1 MQRVGLTGS
10 DGTRTD
16 GTRTDGIRARGQLHM
31 LATCIVDMRANA
43 AGVLLFV
50 NTQLPYLAVQ
60 LFAVRGLGDLHMHT
74 HKNGYANEQGN

>member
-1 MQRVGLTGS
+1 
-10 DGTRTD
+10 
-16 GTRTDGIRARGQLHM
+16 M

-60 LFAVRGLGDLHMHT
+60 LFAVRGLGDSHMHT
-74 HKNGYANEQGN
+74 HERICK